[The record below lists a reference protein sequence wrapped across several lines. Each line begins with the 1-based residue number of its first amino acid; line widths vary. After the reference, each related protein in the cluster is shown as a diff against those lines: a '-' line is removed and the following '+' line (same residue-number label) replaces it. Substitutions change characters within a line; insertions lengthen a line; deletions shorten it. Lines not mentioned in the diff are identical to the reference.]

1 MKGML
6 DSVRIF
12 FDSSAFAK
20 RYVREAGTDEVLSL
34 CQQTSELCLS
44 AIVIPELVSVF
55 CRLQREGH
63 ITAVQYR
70 KLKESILLD
79 VADAAVC
86 DLTPT
91 VMRHAV
97 LSLEQN
103 VLRAMDAMHIGA
115 ALALQVDRFVTADAR
130 QLSAAKKMGL
140 QVVHV

>member
-1 MKGML
+1 
-6 DSVRIF
+6 VRIF

-20 RYVREAGTDEVLSL
+20 RYVREVGTDEVLSL
-34 CQQTSELCLS
+34 CQQATELCLS
-44 AIVIPELVSVF
+44 AIAISELAAVF

-63 ITAVQYR
+63 INATQYR
-70 KLKESILLD
+70 KLKENVLLD
-79 VADAAVC
+79 IADAAVC

-115 ALALQVDRFVTADAR
+115 ALALQVDRFVTADTR
-130 QLSAAKKMGL
+130 QSIAAKKMGL
-140 QVVHV
+140 QVIHV